1 MMYDVLIIGAGQA
14 GLSMGYFLK
23 QSHLSFLTIDKEQE
37 IGDVWR
43 KRYDSLVLFTP
54 KRYSSLPGLMMEGN
68 VDEFPKRDEVV
79 EYLKKYATTYSL
91 PIKHGTEVIS
101 VEKTKNIFHVVTNRG
116 ELLAKQIVVATG
128 PFQTPKIPE
137 ISQNLD
143 KSIKQLHSSQYKN
156 SNQLQDGA
164 VLVIGGGN
172 SGTQIAVE
180 LSKTREVYLSISQ
193 KLKFLPLTFASKSI
207 FWWFDK
213 LGILHAN
220 RDSFIAKKLQQQ
232 GDPVVGYELKESI
245 QKGNVSLKPR
255 TRNAEHSTIYFED
268 GDTIKVKNII
278 WATGFCLDYQWIKI
292 KEAFDM
298 QGNPKHKRGVT
309 SVSGLYFLGLPW
321 QHRRGSALLLGVGN
335 DAKYLF
341 QQIIENFEK
350 SV

>member
-1 MMYDVLIIGAGQA
+1 MIYDVLIIGAGQA

-23 QSHLSFLTIDKEQE
+23 QSHLSFLIIDKEQE

-68 VDEFPKRDEVV
+68 VDEFPPKNEIVA
-79 EYLKKYATTYSL
+79 YLKKYATTFSL
-91 PIKHGTEVIS
+91 PIKHGTEVIR

-116 ELLAKQIVVATG
+116 ELLAKQIIVATG

-143 KSIKQLHSSQYKN
+143 HSIKQLHSSQYKN
-156 SNQLQDGA
+156 STQLQDGA

-180 LSKTREVYLSISQ
+180 LSKSKEVYLSISQ
-193 KLKFLPLTFASKSI
+193 KLTFLPLTFASKSI

-232 GDPVVGYELKESI
+232 GDPIFGYELKELI
-245 QKGNVSLKPR
+245 RKGKVILKTR
-255 TRNAEHSTIYFED
+255 TKNAKHTIIYFED
-268 GDTIKVKNII
+268 GDTLKVKNII
-278 WATGFCLDYQWIKI
+278 WATGFYSNYHWLKI
-292 KEAFDM
+292 KEAFDKH
-298 QGNPKHKRGVT
+298 GNPKHKRGVT

-335 DAKYLF
+335 DAKYLC
-341 QQIIENFEK
+341 QQIIKNLN
-350 SV
+350 SM